1 MAPAPQMLDVLARLV
16 ANREK
21 YGKTEVQLGWWVT
34 GWLTHMHIK
43 RTGQRTIHAAHVCY
57 AGLCEGCSNEHPL
70 LRSSCTV
77 CRHELVTTL
86 AETLPPQVSLHT
98 SRRFLKYE
106 LLDVD
111 IDHSSDAS
119 APAVSIQLQ
128 RAGAPAPDAPVT
140 SRATDQSQLE
150 EGEEVVTASLLV
162 AADG

>member
-1 MAPAPQMLDVLARLV
+1 M
-16 ANREK
+16 N
-21 YGKTEVQLGWWVT
+21 Y
-34 GWLTHMHIK
+34 
-43 RTGQRTIHAAHVCY
+43 
-57 AGLCEGCSNEHPL
+57 PL
-70 LRSSCTV
+70 PRSSRTV
-77 CRHELVTTL
+77 CRHELVKTL

-119 APAVSIQLQ
+119 TPAVSIQLQ
-128 RAGAPAPDAPVT
+128 RAGTLAPVAPAA
-140 SRATDQSQLE
+140 SHATDQSQLE